1 MHYRFKKGIWNER
14 SSFLF
19 SMVCY
24 LLFFMSMDKRI
35 LIVDDDVPFLKGL
48 SKALN
53 KCCGFQ
59 GEVSVAENGEK
70 ALADIRYCPYDLC
83 FLDVNLPDMN
93 GLDIMKT
100 ILEISPRTKIAIMT
114 ASFITDDMQSTI
126 EGGASILIKKPVD
139 LDEVKYFINSLIKDP
154 GYVTSQ
160 DQQERRTSAR
170 KPFTRTLHYCLSL
183 LDNGELQSGLKSHT
197 IDISSEGMG
206 IVTEQPLKTG
216 QLIRFDTESGHRNG
230 LVRWSMKAGDDFRAG
245 IKFT

>member
-1 MHYRFKKGIWNER
+1 MIVPVFC
-14 SSFLF
+14 SSWYANCCFLK
-19 SMVCY
+19 SMQ
-24 LLFFMSMDKRI
+24 KRI

-59 GEVSVAENGEK
+59 GDVSVAENGEK

-126 EGGASILIKKPVD
+126 EGGASMLIKKPVD
-139 LDEVKYFINSLIKDP
+139 LDEVKYFINILINDP
-154 GYVTSQ
+154 AYVTSPG
-160 DQQERRTSAR
+160 QQERRTSAI
-170 KPFTRTLHYCLSL
+170 KPFTRALHYCLSL
-183 LDNGELQSGLKSHT
+183 LGSGELQSGLTSHT

-206 IVTEQPLKTG
+206 IVTEQPLKAG
-216 QLIRFDTESGHRNG
+216 QLIRFDTGSGHRNG